1 MAPRPPIFELP
12 DVDRNRGLATFR
24 SSGDLDMIRASSPA
38 GPWLLG
44 AAVLLGIG
52 ATSVPSCG
60 QEPKKAADE
69 APTAPVVPP
78 REGKSETIRLFNGK
92 DLDGWEGHEAYW
104 SVRDGAIVGKNDGP
118 VKVSTYLLTKGK
130 YSDFRLTARVKLV
143 ESEMHSGI
151 AFWGRLAPEQGD
163 PYTYAGHL
171 VMFPSGWGLF
181 DLYGRRLL
189 PVDPA
194 PAKKVGKQHDWNDL
208 EILAQGN
215 RIRVAVNGTPVVD
228 WRDPS
233 PERIQEG
240 PIGLQ
245 LHSNKVPQE
254 VRFKDL
260 VLTTFPPASDPFP
273 SRP

>member
-1 MAPRPPIFELP
+1 
-12 DVDRNRGLATFR
+12 
-24 SSGDLDMIRASSPA
+24 MIRASLLA
-38 GPWLLG
+38 GCWVLG
-44 AAVLLGIG
+44 AAVLLGNG
-52 ATSVPSCG
+52 PATG
-60 QEPKKAADE
+60 QESKKVPNPPAA
-69 APTAPVVPP
+69 PAPVVPP
-78 REGKSETIRLFNGK
+78 RQGTSETITLFDGK
-92 DLDGWEGHEAYW
+92 DLDGWEGHGSYW
-104 SVRDGAIVGKNDGP
+104 SVRDGVIVGKNSEP

-130 YSDFRLTARVKLV
+130 YSDFRLTAKVKLV

-171 VMFPSGWGLF
+171 VMFPSDWGMY
-181 DLYGRRLL
+181 DLYGRKGL

-215 RIRVAVNGTPVVD
+215 RVRVAVNGTPVID

-233 PERIQEG
+233 PDRILEG

-245 LHSNKVPQE
+245 LHSNKVSQE
-254 VRFKDL
+254 VHFKDL
-260 VLTTFPPASDPFP
+260 VLTTFPPAEAPFP
-273 SRP
+273 SKP